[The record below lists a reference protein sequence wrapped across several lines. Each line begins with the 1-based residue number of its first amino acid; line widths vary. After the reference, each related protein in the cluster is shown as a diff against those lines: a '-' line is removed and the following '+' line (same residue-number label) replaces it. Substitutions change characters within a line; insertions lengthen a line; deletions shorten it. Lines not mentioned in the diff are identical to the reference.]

1 MISRAKKLNFSVS
14 LILSIMIEF
23 ESIDKKAQNNN
34 FHELFGGMKRYDLRF
49 YDEPTAVE
57 TRDLIIEIEKRREFG
72 DSLSGLAKE
81 VGVTGELLSMAIG
94 GKAGKKPQ
102 KEFEGLSS
110 TDFIVSRLRE
120 IKEEK

>member
-1 MISRAKKLNFSVS
+1 
-14 LILSIMIEF
+14 MIEF
-23 ESIDKKAQNNN
+23 ESIDKKLQNKE
-34 FHELFGGMKRYDLRF
+34 FHELFGGMKRHDLRF
-49 YDEPTAVE
+49 YGEEKAVE
-57 TRDLIIEIEKRREFG
+57 TRDLIVEIEKRRQFN
-72 DSLSGLAKE
+72 DSLGDLAKE
-81 VGVTGELLSMAIG
+81 IGITGELLSMAIG